1 MIESLFADVRF
12 ALRWLRRSPGFA
24 LVAVASLAVGIGF
37 NTTLFAVVDA
47 LLFKPLPVRDVDRLV
62 DVFTNGSADNGTF
75 ASSTS
80 SYPDYLDLKAQ
91 NEVFEDVCGYT
102 SMFAPLNLAD
112 RSRLVLGEAV
122 TGNYFQ
128 VLGIGAAAG
137 RTLQPDDDKP
147 GADRVAMVSYRYWKR
162 ELGGSSSALGKTIT
176 LRGDAFTIVG
186 VAPNGFNGMFA
197 ILSPE
202 VWVPMSASLPFEPIG
217 IHDTVPSPG
226 GTTRLDRRG
235 DRWLWIRGRL
245 KTGRTVAQVA
255 ANVEVIM
262 SRLVAAYPV
271 TNKNRH
277 MAAKATSEIHFHPA
291 ADQTLVPIAAGLMA
305 VVGLV
310 LLIACANVASM
321 LLARA
326 SSRQREIGIRVAI
339 GASRGRLV
347 QQLLT
352 ESLVMSLAGAAA
364 GVLFAWWATRLLQS
378 ISLPL
383 PLPLSFD
390 LRIDRRVL
398 FFTLGATFVA
408 GLLAG
413 LAPAMQAS
421 SPNVTSGLKGEA
433 LMARS
438 ARRRWTPGD
447 ALVAAQI
454 AVTAVL
460 LIVAALLV
468 RSVLAA
474 ERVNVGIDVQHLAI
488 VSTDPAMAQYT
499 EERSRRF
506 WDEAVARVKVIPGVE
521 AAALATRVPFSIN
534 YNRWSIWVPGRHQP
548 GQSDTVEVTAVS
560 PEYFSAVGVRLVDGR
575 LFTDDDRPETP
586 PVAIVNETFA
596 RRYWAGQRAVGRT
609 FRSRVADGPEFQ
621 IVGVVSDHKVNTI
634 GEPPT
639 PFLHLSRA
647 QRPNSYSAIVARTRG
662 DATQLVREINRVLLA
677 LEPNLVF
684 VENQTMEAEIGGT
697 LFPMRASAWLV
708 GLVGAMAMLLAAI
721 GLYGVIAYS
730 VARQTRE
737 IGIRMALGA
746 RPSTVLARVMRHG
759 LLVAAAGLIV
769 GSVLAAAASRLI
781 AGALYGVGAGDPVS
795 WLSAVVLL
803 LGVSALA
810 NFIPASRAARVDPS
824 VALRTE

>member
-1 MIESLFADVRF
+1 LIESLSADVRF

-47 LLFKPLPVRDVDRLV
+47 LLFKPLPVRDIDRLV
-62 DVFTNGSADNGTF
+62 DVFTNGSADSGTF
-75 ASSTS
+75 AASTS

-91 NEVFEDVCGYT
+91 NDVFEDVCGYT

-112 RSRLVLGEAV
+112 RSRLVLGEEV

-128 VLGIGAAAG
+128 VLGVGAAAG
-137 RTLQPDDDKP
+137 RTLLPDDDRP
-147 GADRVAMVSYRYWKR
+147 GATRVAMVSYRYWKR
-162 ELGGSSSALGKTIT
+162 EFGGSPSAIGRTIT

-202 VWVPMSASLPFEPIG
+202 IWLPVNASLQFEPIG

-226 GTTRLDRRG
+226 ATTRLERRG
-235 DRWLWIRGRL
+235 DRWLWLRGRL
-245 KTGRTVAQVA
+245 KPGRRVAEAA
-255 ANVEVIM
+255 ANVEVVM
-262 SRLVAAYPV
+262 FRLVAAYPA

-277 MAAKATSEIHFHPA
+277 MSAKATSEIHFHPA
-291 ADQTLVPIAAGLMA
+291 ADQTLLPIAAGLMG

-326 SSRQREIGIRVAI
+326 SSRQREIGIRLAI
-339 GASRGRLV
+339 GASRRRLV

-352 ESLVMSLAGAAA
+352 ESMVMSLAGAVA
-364 GVLFAWWATRLLQS
+364 GVLFAFGATRLLQS
-378 ISLPL
+378 VSLPL
-383 PLPLSFD
+383 PIPLAFD
-390 LRIDRRVL
+390 LRIDLRVL
-398 FFTLGATFVA
+398 AFTLAATLLA
-408 GLLAG
+408 GTIAG
-413 LAPAMQAS
+413 LAPAVQAS
-421 SPNVTSGLKGEA
+421 SPNLTLGLKGEA
-433 LMARS
+433 LVARS
-438 ARRRWTPGD
+438 ARRRWTLGD
-447 ALVAAQI
+447 VLVAAQI

-460 LIVAALLV
+460 LIVASLLV
-468 RSVLAA
+468 RSVIAA
-474 ERVNVGIDVQHLAI
+474 QRVNVGIDVQHLAI
-488 VSTDPAMAQYT
+488 VSTDPAMAQYDD
-499 EERSRRF
+499 ERSKRF
-506 WDEAVARVKVIPGVE
+506 WEEAVARVKAIPGVE

-534 YNRWSIWVPGRHQP
+534 YNRWSIWVPGHHQP

-560 PEYFSAVGVRLVDGR
+560 SEYFRAVGVHLLDGR
-575 LFTDDDRPETP
+575 VFTDQDRPDTP
-586 PVAIVNETFA
+586 LVAVVNEVFA
-596 RRYWAGQRAVGRT
+596 RRYWPGQSAVGKT
-609 FRSRVADGPEFQ
+609 FRSRVADGPELQ

-634 GEPPT
+634 GESPT

-647 QRPNSYSAIVARTRG
+647 QRPNSYSAVVARTRG

-684 VENQTMEAEIGGT
+684 VENQTMQAEVGAT
-697 LFPMRASAWLV
+697 LFPIRASAWLV

-730 VARQTRE
+730 VARRTRE

-746 RPSTVLARVMRHG
+746 RPAAVLGQVMRHG
-759 LLVAAAGLIV
+759 LLVAAGGLVI
-769 GSVLAAAASRLI
+769 GAAIAAVAARLI
-781 AGALYGVGAGDPVS
+781 AGALYGIGTGDPVS
-795 WLSAVVLL
+795 WLSAATLL
-803 LGVSALA
+803 LGVSAVA
-810 NFIPASRAARVDPS
+810 NLIPAWRAAHVDPS